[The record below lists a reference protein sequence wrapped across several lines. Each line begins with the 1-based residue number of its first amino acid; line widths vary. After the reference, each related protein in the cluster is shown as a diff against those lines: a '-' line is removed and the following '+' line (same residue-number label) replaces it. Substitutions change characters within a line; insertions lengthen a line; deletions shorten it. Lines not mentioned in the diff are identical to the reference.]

1 MMQTKRRKST
11 SMIMI
16 EKTIPLVLNPG
27 KDKKKYLNTSQ
38 AKIVAFANQLLPFT
52 DQAKSLNNFHHLVY
66 RKHKYLGIQSQ
77 VQEAVQRRVYASK
90 KAKLFRNLPLEFNF
104 PRSGNLKFTAQGH
117 PILSLSPLKQRIAF
131 PVEMNGGW
139 YRLQDHVKGGW
150 EAHSCIVFK
159 KNRQWVAHLVIRR
172 PLPPVQEV
180 EGTIGVDIGIKV
192 AAAYTLNHP
201 CFPLVEQYLGKD
213 LAWKQHQFLRRRA
226 MLQKHASHG
235 SISARRALKRL
246 RYREKKY
253 VQTRCAQIA
262 HEIVDLA
269 VLTRSAIVVEDVTHL
284 RKKWTKQATKGK
296 KGAKK
301 TRRQLNKWPYR
312 VLLYKLIH
320 LAQLQSVP
328 VLPVQP
334 HFTSQ
339 TCSHCGKRSKHSR
352 TTRDLY
358 RCHFCGFEVHADR
371 NASRNISLLGKYKQG
386 LKLFSSWKS
395 YLPVPHER
403 LTSCYPVS
411 MAEMHSTISHG
422 TMSGSVHVD

>member
-1 MMQTKRRKST
+1 MMQTKGRKSI
-11 SMIMI
+11 SRKMI
-16 EKTIPLVLNPG
+16 EKTIPLVLTPG
-27 KDKKKYLNTSQ
+27 KEKKRYLNTAQ
-38 AKIVAFANQLLPFT
+38 VKIVSFANQLLPFT
-52 DQAKSLNNFHHLVY
+52 NQASSLTKFHHIVY
-66 RKHKYLGIQSQ
+66 RKHKHLGIQSQ
-77 VQEAVQRRVYASK
+77 VQEAVQRRVYAAK
-90 KAKLFRNLPLEFNF
+90 KAILFRNFPLEFNF

-117 PILSLSPLKQRIAF
+117 PILSLSPLKKRIAF
-131 PVEMNGGW
+131 PVKMNGGW
-139 YRLQDHVKGGW
+139 YRLRDHVKGGW

-159 KNRQWVAHLVIRR
+159 NNRQWVAHLVIRR

-180 EGTIGVDIGIKV
+180 EGTIGVDIGVKV

-213 LAWKQHQFLRRRA
+213 LAWKQHQFLKRRA
-226 MLQKHASHG
+226 MLQKHASQG
-235 SISARRALKRL
+235 SVSARRALKRL
-246 RYREKKY
+246 KYREKKY

-284 RKKWTKQATKGK
+284 RKKWTKQATKDK

-301 TRRQLNKWPYR
+301 ARRQLNKWPYR

-320 LAQLQSVP
+320 LAQLHSISIIP
-328 VLPVQP
+328 IYP

-339 TCSHCGKRSKHSR
+339 TCSRCGKRSKQSR
-352 TTRDLY
+352 TTRDFY

-386 LKLFSSWKS
+386 LKLFSSWSS
-395 YLPVPHER
+395 YLPVPRER

-411 MAEMHSTISHG
+411 VAEVPSTVSNG
-422 TMSGSVHVD
+422 TMSGSVPVD